1 MDVFDLVAKLTLDS
15 SEYDKSLGDAEQK
28 GSSFGNALGAIG
40 GVVGGVGG
48 AFTMVAGTVTAFGTA
63 AVNTGK
69 ELWKATS
76 GLSEYGDN
84 IDKMSQKMGIS
95 AQAYQ
100 EWDAVMQHSGSSVES
115 LKMGFKT
122 LNSQLVGAMETINQV
137 AQAEMELD
145 AQLESGEIDLDE
157 YNAKYDELYE
167 QGYKGIETFEKLGFS
182 MQDVAD
188 MAQSPEDAFN
198 KIITALQEMP
208 EGTERTALATELL
221 GRSAMELGPLLNT
234 SAEETQAMK
243 DRVHELGGV
252 MSDEAVK
259 SAAQFQDNLQDLQT
273 AMDGLK
279 RGILGELLPSFNDL
293 MDGFTRLISGEEGA
307 DDAIMSGLDKL
318 LDGAG
323 NIADKFLNIGAEIIP
338 RLITGLVSRFPDFIS
353 ALASVSTTIVP
364 VLLETLRNDVFPSLM
379 TALPEIISTYMGSM
393 PELIQSSIDLANEFI
408 PMIVDLATQL
418 ISQFATSFADV
429 APMMY
434 PASVQVMLVIVNA
447 ILKNLPTI
455 FDAAIEITMGVIDG
469 MISMMPELVSAVIQ
483 LVMQIVATIIEL
495 IPHII
500 AAGVKIVVEL
510 LTTIV
515 NTGLEFLSGNF
526 WRGLLDGIVKSFTDI
541 DWAGIGTMLTEGI
554 ANGIKNGFN
563 KVKESVTNVADGIK
577 NIFTGIFDIHS
588 PSRLFE
594 EYGEMIDEGLA
605 IGIGSGLSADA
616 TKKMSNNVS
625 ESFNPSLA
633 GVGGGATINL
643 WMDSTIVQTW
653 VVDAL
658 DMANMRSGGR

>member
-15 SEYDKSLGDAEQK
+15 SEYDKSLGEAEQK

-48 AFTMVAGTVTAFGTA
+48 AFTMVAGTVGAIGTA
-63 AVNTGK
+63 AVSTGK

-122 LNSQLVGAMETINQV
+122 LNSQLVGATETINQV

-167 QGYKGIETFEKLGFS
+167 QGYKGIEPFEKLGFS

-198 KIITALQEMP
+198 KIITALQQMP

-293 MDGFTRLISGEEGA
+293 MDGFTKLISGEEGA

-379 TALPEIISTYMGSM
+379 TALPEIISTYMGAM

-469 MISMMPELVSAVIQ
+469 MVSMMPELVSAVIQ

-500 AAGVKIVVEL
+500 SAGVKIIVEL

-605 IGIGSGLSADA
+605 LGIGSGLSVDA

-625 ESFNPSLA
+625 ESFSPSLA